1 MDTKSKTEQKNQ
13 QNEAIKG
20 ELTFDDKVVQKI
32 IGIALES
39 VEGLLTIDGG
49 FFSNVANKLVN
60 RDDVTSGIDVEVGKK
75 QVAVD
80 LDVVAEYGKNI
91 ASLYD
96 KIKET
101 ISREVKNMTSLEVVE
116 VNVTVVDIKSKEQY
130 AEESTTVQDRLSDA
144 TESVSNFASDQTEK
158 VKQAASKGVEKTKE
172 VTGSR
177 VQ

>member
-1 MDTKSKTEQKNQ
+1 METKNKNEQKDYRIG
-13 QNEAIKG
+13 EIKG
-20 ELTFDDKVVQKI
+20 ELTFDNKVIQKI

-39 VEGLLTIDGG
+39 VEGLLTVDGG

-60 RDDVTSGIDVEVGKK
+60 REDVTSGIDVEVGKK

-80 LDVVAEYGKNI
+80 LDVVAEYGKDI

-101 ISREVKNMTSLEVVE
+101 IYKEVKNMTALEVVE

-158 VKQAASKGVEKTKE
+158 VKQAANKGVEKTKE
-172 VTGSR
+172 ATEPR